1 MSEKELKEVMN
12 DILELEKLIAKMLG
26 KVGNNL
32 MLRAN
37 LEQMLAIV
45 NYMKYSL
52 RMDITEEEQ

>member
-1 MSEKELKEVMN
+1 MSEEELKEVMN

-32 MLRAN
+32 MLKMN

-52 RMDITEEEQ
+52 RMDMTEEEQ

>member
-1 MSEKELKEVMN
+1 MN

-32 MLRAN
+32 MLKMN

-52 RMDITEEEQ
+52 RMDITEEGQ

>member
-1 MSEKELKEVMN
+1 
-12 DILELEKLIAKMLG
+12 
-26 KVGNNL
+26 

>member
-1 MSEKELKEVMN
+1 MSEEELKEVMN

-32 MLRAN
+32 MLKMN

-52 RMDITEEEQ
+52 RMDITEEGQ

>member
-1 MSEKELKEVMN
+1 MSEEELKEVMN

-32 MLRAN
+32 MLRAS

-52 RMDITEEEQ
+52 RMDITEEGQ

>member
-1 MSEKELKEVMN
+1 MSEEELKEVMN

-32 MLRAN
+32 MLKMN